1 MRTLSSRRAF
11 GPRTPR
17 EETRLQLVALAAEV
31 ATVARRVREQVA
43 RYPGRHH
50 GELQQRCY
58 VLEQAATRW
67 LSHGVRFEDLSDRD
81 LERALAGIH
90 GTQRES
96 VVLMLAAE
104 TRATAGSLTLLM
116 ESLRGL
122 AFSLKE
128 KSGRAMRAQL

>member
-122 AFSLKE
+122 VFN
-128 KSGRAMRAQL
+128 MRRKPGASAGVHQ